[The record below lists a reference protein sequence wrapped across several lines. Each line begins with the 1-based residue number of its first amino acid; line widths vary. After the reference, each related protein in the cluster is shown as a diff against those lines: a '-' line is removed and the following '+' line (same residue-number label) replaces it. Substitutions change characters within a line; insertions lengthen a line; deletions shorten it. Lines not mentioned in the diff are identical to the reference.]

1 MPKVG
6 MEPIRR
12 LQILRAAAKV
22 IARKGFQG
30 TTLAD
35 VAKAAKVSTGMI
47 NHYYANKLAMLVD
60 ALVHVSEGFQ
70 ARNRKAMDLAP
81 TARAKLRAMIEVGLG
96 GRSPEERQGH
106 RIWIMA
112 IAESLT
118 APALNRVIVERRRLF
133 RAQLAQMLAEVAAE
147 AGLAGIDAGAL
158 AEECDGYINGLAVM
172 AFATDQL
179 TLSLDHVEESL
190 MALVE
195 TRRGGPR
202 QPGRDQAGT

>member
-12 LQILRAAAKV
+12 QQIQRAAAKV

-30 TTLAD
+30 TTLAE

-60 ALVHVSEGFQ
+60 TLVHVSDGFQ
-70 ARNRKAMDLAP
+70 TRTQKAMDAAP
-81 TARAKLRAMIEVGLG
+81 NARAKLRAVVDMGLT

-112 IAESLT
+112 LAESLT
-118 APALNRVIVERRRLF
+118 APALNKVIVERRRLF
-133 RAQLAQMLAEVAAE
+133 REQLMQMYVTVAAE
-147 AGLAGIDAGAL
+147 AGLSDRNVAAL
-158 AEECDGYINGLAVM
+158 AEECDGYINGLAAM

-179 TLSLDHVEESL
+179 TLSPEYVEQSL
-190 MALVE
+190 LALLE
-195 TRRGGPR
+195 ARRR
-202 QPGRDQAGT
+202 

>member
-12 LQILRAAAKV
+12 LQIQRAAAKV

-47 NHYYANKLAMLVD
+47 NHYYTNKLAMLVD
-60 ALVHVSEGFQ
+60 ALVYVSDGFQ
-70 ARNRKAMDLAP
+70 SRTQMAMDAAP
-81 TARAKLRAMIEVGLG
+81 NARAKLRAAVDMGLT

-112 IAESLT
+112 LAESLT

-133 RAQLAQMLAEVAAE
+133 REQLARMYEAVAAE
-147 AGLAGIDAGAL
+147 AGLSGRDAATL
-158 AEECDGYINGLAVM
+158 AEECDGYINGLAAM

-179 TLSLDHVEESL
+179 TLSPDYVERSL
-190 MALVE
+190 MALIE
-195 TRRGGPR
+195 AKRS
-202 QPGRDQAGT
+202 

>member
-12 LQILRAAAKV
+12 LQIQRAAARV

-47 NHYYANKLAMLVD
+47 NHYYANRLAMLVD

-70 ARNRKAMDLAP
+70 SRTQKAMDAVP
-81 TARAKLRAMIEVGLG
+81 TARAKLRAMIDIGLT
-96 GRSPEERQGH
+96 GRSAEERQGH

-112 IAESLT
+112 LAESLT
-118 APALNRVIVERRRLF
+118 APALNKVIVERRRLY
-133 RAQLAQMLAEVAAE
+133 RAQLAQMYAAVAAE
-147 AGLAGIDAGAL
+147 AGLAGRDVETL
-158 AEECDGYINGLAVM
+158 AEECDGYINGLAAM

-179 TLSLDHVEESL
+179 TLAPDYVEQSL
-190 MALVE
+190 MALLE
-195 TRRGGPR
+195 AKRS
-202 QPGRDQAGT
+202 